1 MLNDSMIFYNQIY
14 YISFIFD
21 TMSTTPRSNT
31 SATTEELYNYKEYII
46 NGTPYFIETPLNPF
60 FPLNDLIVWNE
71 HQQQIGIV
79 GQLEDTEYQDVYDWV
94 HTNGIRI
101 YGDIPEI
108 PVSPAVIPSTPDA
121 QRDYNDMLSPAPSPL
136 RPDDAIME
144 SPIRQ
149 PNLGELSVKFD
160 ELTASCMYFYDRNL
174 FTPTQPGV
182 MYPVSSLACATPA
195 SFLKIEQLSAEHDF
209 RINLAEASFML
220 NPANIRGS
228 AFALTKDSPDENK
241 RVVITIELSSLSVP
255 VRYGVYSNLICLYF
269 PHGSSMPAPAMTY
282 RTDIVLN
289 PLRIGENCLQI
300 PHPIF
305 SGNPNFSLTMIDP
318 DAMTLQC
325 LETLDN
331 VHITA
336 NLGLEQCPAE
346 RLIAAR
352 VATPEPLVTPL
363 RDLVSRLNQALPSK
377 EYGLFRLPF
386 VYEINVQTNTCTKT
400 PINAVEIMKVNTET
414 GMSYLSPEL
423 YHRLIEP
430 YEPLLIRNMLF
441 QMMFVY
447 EKRGPEFKASC
458 PPHKMLFDFYLRRDS
473 RQVAFHYDRTPF
485 FEVSTLSLLYLMP
498 DRVTRPGPHIIPMPT
513 RIDRSVEGGMRFLD
527 PDARSEITRVCTFQ
541 VQNGTCVMCNN
552 SFTSHSTPGT
562 RQLFARGDQPVSW
575 LRFNPENPDD
585 PANAKRFHFP
595 AMHIPDEYKAHM
607 EATKEIPRSFIRMWH
622 VVSDPERDSSGIFGP
637 AQVMFRPEVFDG
649 MVIDA
654 LQLQEL
660 WLHQARCICLELTD
674 YYSPTEMSRKVHGKV
689 RGAWGGRQAS
699 TKSATLAK
707 LAKSASFSLKAKEMH
722 SKNQFRASTMS
733 SVREKIKRKLM
744 QFEKIYK
751 DANQNVLMIRGK
763 HKALHAHAKTH
774 RAGGLSKRRTR
785 KARFSKK

>member
-1 MLNDSMIFYNQIY
+1 
-14 YISFIFD
+14 
-21 TMSTTPRSNT
+21 MSSPSSVS
-31 SATTEELYNYKEYII
+31 SATTEDIDNYESYII
-46 NGTPYFIETPLNPF
+46 NGTQYFIETPRGISFPPEFLN
-60 FPLNDLIVWNE
+60 VWNE
-71 HQQQIGIV
+71 YEEQIGIV
-79 GQLEDTEYQDVYDWV
+79 RELQGTQYQDVYSWI
-94 HTNGIRI
+94 HRNLARI
-101 YGDIPEI
+101 YGNIPEI
-108 PVSPAVIPSTPDA
+108 PVSPAVIPSTPEAQQDA
-121 QRDYNDMLSPAPSPL
+121 QRHYDYMQSPASSPL
-136 RPDDAIME
+136 RPTDDIME

-149 PNLGELSVKFD
+149 PNLDELSVRFD
-160 ELTASCMYFYDRNL
+160 ELTASCMYFYDGYL
-174 FTPTQPGV
+174 FKPTQPGV

-195 SFLKIEQLSAEHDF
+195 NFLKIKQLSQGIDYNIDF
-209 RINLAEASFML
+209 NTPSFML

-255 VRYGVYSNLICLYF
+255 VRYGVYSNLICVYI
-269 PHGSSMPAPAMTY
+269 PPGSSMPAPAMTY

-289 PLRIGENCLQI
+289 PLRIGQNCHQI
-300 PHPIF
+300 PHPNF

-318 DAMTLQC
+318 DAMTVQC

-336 NLGLEQCPAE
+336 NLGLAQCPAE

-363 RDLVSRLNQALPSK
+363 RLLVNHLNETLTDVQ
-377 EYGLFRLPF
+377 YGLFRLPF

-400 PINAVEIMKVNTET
+400 PINATEIMKLTTET

-423 YHRLIEP
+423 YHTLIEP
-430 YEPLLIRNMLF
+430 YEALLIRNMLF

-447 EKRGPEFKASC
+447 EKRGLEFKANC

-513 RIDRSVEGGMRFLD
+513 RIDPSVPGGMHFLD
-527 PDARSEITRVCTFQ
+527 PDERSEITRVCTFQ

-585 PANAKRFHFP
+585 PANSKRFHFP

-607 EATKEIPRSFIRMWH
+607 EATKGIPRSFIRMWH
-622 VVSDPERDSSGIFGP
+622 VVSQPESRDSTGIFGAP
-637 AQVMFRPEVFDG
+637 QLMFSPEEFDG
-649 MVIDA
+649 MVSVA

-660 WLHQARCICLELTD
+660 WLRGAACICLELTD
-674 YYSPTEMSRKVHGKV
+674 YHSPSEMSRKVHGNV

-699 TKSATLAK
+699 TKSTKLAK
-707 LAKSASFSLKAKEMH
+707 LAKSASFSPKAKEMH

-751 DANQNVLMIRGK
+751 DANQNVLIIPGK
-763 HKALHAHAKTH
+763 HKAAH
-774 RAGGLSKRRTR
+774 GGTRRTGGLLSKRRHTR
-785 KARFSKK
+785 KARFNKK